1 MRSEERSG
9 IVFLVLLFLWGTLVT
24 EPFRYFVT
32 IINDWLFGLV
42 SKTGLSEGSRI
53 GTIIV
58 AVVLTLISV
67 GLLKLSSTSASNYFA
82 PIFSSFTLTVFLV
95 RSMLAKDI
103 SVKLA
108 VILIVAVVVILITM
122 FLKIERIWIWLSDLF
137 IFSFPVFLLNAW
149 VFTPIAS
156 ISEKLSKIMFVSY
169 KSNVNYAINF
179 DGLLSLPAI
188 VWGIFF
194 DILMLLPVIYFVVG
208 RRKG

>member
-32 IINDWLFGLV
+32 IINDWLFGFTD
-42 SKTGLSEGSRI
+42 KIGLSEHNRI
-53 GTIIV
+53 STIIV
-58 AVVLTLISV
+58 AVILTLITV

-82 PIFSSFTLTVFLV
+82 PVFSSFTLTVFLV

-103 SVKLA
+103 NVKLA
-108 VILIVAVVVILITM
+108 VVLIIAVVVILITL

-137 IFSFPVFLLNAW
+137 IFSFPVFLINAW
-149 VFTPIAS
+149 VFTPISS
-156 ISEKLSKIMFVSY
+156 ISEKMSKIMFVSY
-169 KSNVNYAINF
+169 KSNVDFALSF
-179 DGLLSLPAI
+179 DGLFTLPSL

-194 DILMLLPVIYFVVG
+194 EIIMLLPVIYFVVG